1 MAAWAV
7 ASIISWRVKNGASP
21 QGKAEVA
28 TKPHGHY
35 FKSLCVDSCAGEEL
49 FATNDKALFAS
60 QFKGPFQWVFLH
72 IVSVDNYNNTANHNL
87 KHANQTINFLHIPDI
102 HYSL

>member
-1 MAAWAV
+1 MVAWAV

-28 TKPHGHY
+28 TKPHWHY
-35 FKSLCVDSCAGEEL
+35 FNWFLICLRLNLKDHSSG
-49 FATNDKALFAS
+49 
-60 QFKGPFQWVFLH
+60 FLH
-72 IVSVDNYNNTANHNL
+72 IVPADNYNNTANHNL
-87 KHANQTINFLHIPDI
+87 KHANQTVNFLHIPDI

>member
-1 MAAWAV
+1 MERVPRGRQRWQPNLTD
-7 ASIISWRVKNGASP
+7 IILRVCVLTVVRERNCLP
-21 QGKAEVA
+21 LM
-28 TKPHGHY
+28 TK
-35 FKSLCVDSCAGEEL
+35 LCLHLNLKDHSSG
-49 FATNDKALFAS
+49 F
-60 QFKGPFQWVFLH
+60 FLH

>member
-1 MAAWAV
+1 M
-7 ASIISWRVKNGASP
+7 KNGASP

-35 FKSLCVDSCAGEEL
+35 FRSLCVDSCAGEEL
-49 FATNDKALFAS
+49 FATDDKALFAS
-60 QFKGPFQWVFLH
+60 LKDHSSGFLH

-87 KHANQTINFLHIPDI
+87 KHANQTVNFLHIPDS